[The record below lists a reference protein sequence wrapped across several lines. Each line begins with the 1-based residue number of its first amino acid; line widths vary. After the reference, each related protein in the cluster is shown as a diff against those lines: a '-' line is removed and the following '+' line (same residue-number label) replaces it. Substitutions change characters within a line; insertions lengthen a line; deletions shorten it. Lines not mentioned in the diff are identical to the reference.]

1 MLLCKEIRNVQSVL
15 IKSNKAQPLQTIYVE
30 IVLTNVIIVQKTRL
44 RVTSQYVKYV
54 EKDTLKPMIKLEPF
68 RSVLNVLSVKLKT
81 VKLVILW
88 IYKNVLSVLIIMLC
102 TKINVQDQMKIV
114 QLELSKCLI
123 QLIPQEL
130 DLDRNVLIIVHLVTP
145 LTST

>member
-1 MLLCKEIRNVQSVL
+1 MIVQSDL
-15 IKSNKAQPLQTIYVE
+15 IKSNKAQQIKTIYVE
-30 IVLTNVIIVQKTRL
+30 IVLTNVMFVQKTKL

-54 EKDTLKPMIKLEPF
+54 EKDMLKPIIILEPYH
-68 RSVLNVLSVKLKT
+68 SVLNVLSVKLKT
-81 VKLVILW
+81 VNSVIIW
-88 IYKNVLSVLIIMLC
+88 IYKNVLNVLIIMLC
-102 TKINVQDQMKIV
+102 TKINVWDQMKIV

-130 DLDRNVLIIVHLVTP
+130 DLDKNVLIIVHLVTP